1 MRHFGA
7 PQNLKTEQKNQNKMK
22 KIITIFVF
30 SFFVIQTFSQ
40 TKTGNELVAE
50 GIAKTKIKPDL
61 ANFKITVTKQN
72 TIEKTAIKEL
82 NQEIEKLQN
91 VLSKLGFTEKN
102 VKISEYKISK
112 DDYENRKEFSAT
124 NTLSVDFVLD
134 NKRIEGFYQEI
145 QNENLQDV
153 DIEFETQ
160 ISESLEKTTRQKLVQ
175 NAILDAKNN
184 AENIATALNVKLN
197 NVKQVSKYN
206 LRDIT
211 YSSIKMDEVKFLKP
225 RVASE
230 MMNPKT
236 SFDKFEVME
245 VELEETINIVYEI
258 ANK

>member
-1 MRHFGA
+1 
-7 PQNLKTEQKNQNKMK
+7 MK
-22 KIITIFVF
+22 KIITIFIF
-30 SFFVIQTFSQ
+30 SFLTIQTFSQ
-40 TKTGNELVAE
+40 TKSGNELVAE

-72 TIEKTAIKEL
+72 TIEKTAIKDL

-91 VLSKLGFTEKN
+91 VLFKLGFTEKN

-112 DDYENRKEFSAT
+112 DNYENRKEFSAT

-160 ISESLEKTTRQKLVQ
+160 ISENLEKTTRQKLVQ
-175 NAILDAKNN
+175 NAIIDAKNN
-184 AENIATALNVKLN
+184 AENIATALNVKIN

>member
-1 MRHFGA
+1 
-7 PQNLKTEQKNQNKMK
+7 MK

>member
-1 MRHFGA
+1 
-7 PQNLKTEQKNQNKMK
+7 MK
-22 KIITIFVF
+22 KTIIILIF
-30 SFFVIQTFSQ
+30 SFFTIQTFSQ
-40 TKTGNELVAE
+40 IKTGHELVAE

-61 ANFKITVTKQN
+61 ANFKIIVTKQS

-91 VLSKLGFTEKN
+91 VLFKQGFTEKN
-102 VKISEYKISK
+102 VKISEYRISK

-124 NTLSVDFVLD
+124 NTLSVDFILD

-160 ISESLEKTTRQKLVQ
+160 ISENLEKNTRQKLVQ

-206 LRDIT
+206 LRDIA
-211 YSSIKMDEVKFLKP
+211 YSSVKMDEVKFFKP

-245 VELEETINIVYEI
+245 VELEETITIVYEI
-258 ANK
+258 TNK

>member
-1 MRHFGA
+1 
-7 PQNLKTEQKNQNKMK
+7 MK

-30 SFFVIQTFSQ
+30 SFFAIQTFSQ

-160 ISESLEKTTRQKLVQ
+160 ISENLEKTTRQKLVQ

-245 VELEETINIVYEI
+245 VELEETITIVYEI

>member
-1 MRHFGA
+1 
-7 PQNLKTEQKNQNKMK
+7 MK
-22 KIITIFVF
+22 KIITIFIF
-30 SFFVIQTFSQ
+30 SFFTIQTFSQ

-61 ANFKITVTKQN
+61 ANFKITITKQN
-72 TIEKTAIKEL
+72 TVEKTAIKEL

-91 VLSKLGFTEKN
+91 VLFKLGFTEKN

-160 ISESLEKTTRQKLVQ
+160 ISENLEKTTRQKLVQ

-206 LRDIT
+206 LRDIA

-245 VELEETINIVYEI
+245 VEFEETINIVYEI

>member
-1 MRHFGA
+1 
-7 PQNLKTEQKNQNKMK
+7 MK

-30 SFFVIQTFSQ
+30 SFFAIQTFSQ

>member
-1 MRHFGA
+1 
-7 PQNLKTEQKNQNKMK
+7 MK
-22 KIITIFVF
+22 KIITIFIF
-30 SFFVIQTFSQ
+30 SFFTIQTFSQ

-61 ANFKITVTKQN
+61 ANFKITITKQN
-72 TIEKTAIKEL
+72 TVEKTAIKEL

-91 VLSKLGFTEKN
+91 VLFKLGFTEKN

-160 ISESLEKTTRQKLVQ
+160 ISENLEKTTRQKLVQ

-184 AENIATALNVKLN
+184 AENIATALNIICVILHIH
-197 NVKQVSKYN
+197 Q
-206 LRDIT
+206 
-211 YSSIKMDEVKFLKP
+211 
-225 RVASE
+225 
-230 MMNPKT
+230 
-236 SFDKFEVME
+236 
-245 VELEETINIVYEI
+245 
-258 ANK
+258 

>member
-1 MRHFGA
+1 
-7 PQNLKTEQKNQNKMK
+7 MK
-22 KIITIFVF
+22 KIITIFIF
-30 SFFVIQTFSQ
+30 SFLTIQTFSQ
-40 TKTGNELVAE
+40 TKSGNELVAE

-72 TIEKTAIKEL
+72 TIEKTAIKDL

-91 VLSKLGFTEKN
+91 VLFKLGFTEKN

-112 DDYENRKEFSAT
+112 DNYENRKEFSAT

-134 NKRIEGFYQEI
+134 NEIIEGFYQEI

-160 ISESLEKTTRQKLVQ
+160 ISENLEKITRQKLVQ
-175 NAILDAKNN
+175 NAIIDAKNN
-184 AENIATALNVKLN
+184 AENIATALNVKIN

-211 YSSIKMDEVKFLKP
+211 YSSIKIDEVKFLKP

>member
-1 MRHFGA
+1 
-7 PQNLKTEQKNQNKMK
+7 MK
-22 KIITIFVF
+22 KIIPIFIFLIFTIH
-30 SFFVIQTFSQ
+30 SFSQ

-91 VLSKLGFTEKN
+91 VLFKLGFTEKN

-112 DDYENRKEFSAT
+112 DDYENRKEFSAI

-160 ISESLEKTTRQKLVQ
+160 ISEDLEKSTRQKLVQ
-175 NAILDAKNN
+175 NAIINAKNN
-184 AENIATALNVKLN
+184 AENIANALNVKLN

-206 LRDIT
+206 LRDIAFST
-211 YSSIKMDEVKFLKP
+211 VKVDEVRFLKP

-230 MMNPKT
+230 ALNPKT
-236 SFDKFEVME
+236 SFDKFDVED
-245 VELEETINIVYEI
+245 VELEETITIVYEI
-258 ANK
+258 TTK

>member
-1 MRHFGA
+1 
-7 PQNLKTEQKNQNKMK
+7 MK

-30 SFFVIQTFSQ
+30 SLFAIQTFSQ
-40 TKTGNELVAE
+40 TKTSNELVAE

-72 TIEKTAIKEL
+72 IIEKTAIKEL
-82 NQEIEKLQN
+82 NQEIEKLQK

-102 VKISEYKISK
+102 IKISEYKISK
-112 DDYENRKEFSAT
+112 DDYENRKDFSAT

-184 AENIATALNVKLN
+184 AENIAIALNVKLN

-211 YSSIKMDEVKFLKP
+211 YSSIEMDEVKFIKP

-236 SFDKFEVME
+236 SFDKFEVVE
-245 VELEETINIVYEI
+245 VELEERINIVYEI

>member
-1 MRHFGA
+1 
-7 PQNLKTEQKNQNKMK
+7 MK
-22 KIITIFVF
+22 KIITIFIF
-30 SFFVIQTFSQ
+30 SFLTIQTFSQ
-40 TKTGNELVAE
+40 TKSGNELVAE

-72 TIEKTAIKEL
+72 TIEKTAIKDL

-91 VLSKLGFTEKN
+91 VLFKLGFTEKN

-112 DDYENRKEFSAT
+112 DNYENRKEFSAT

-160 ISESLEKTTRQKLVQ
+160 ISENLEKTTRQKLVQ
-175 NAILDAKNN
+175 NAIIDAKNN
-184 AENIATALNVKLN
+184 AENIANALNVKIN

>member
-1 MRHFGA
+1 
-7 PQNLKTEQKNQNKMK
+7 MK

-30 SFFVIQTFSQ
+30 SFFAIQTFSQ

-211 YSSIKMDEVKFLKP
+211 YSSIKIDEVKFLKP